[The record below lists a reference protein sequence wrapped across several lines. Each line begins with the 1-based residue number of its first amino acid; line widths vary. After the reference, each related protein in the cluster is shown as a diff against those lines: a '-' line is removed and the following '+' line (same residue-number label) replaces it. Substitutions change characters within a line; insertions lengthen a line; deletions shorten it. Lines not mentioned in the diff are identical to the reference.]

1 MRSVVDRNVVT
12 QRILVYSTCVLLAVK
27 TRVHSSWKCNGI
39 TKTEQFL
46 RVCFITGLIFIVVR

>member
-12 QRILVYSTCVLLAVK
+12 RRILIYVTRVSLAVK

-39 TKTEQFL
+39 TKTRQFL
-46 RVCFITGLIFIVVR
+46 LVCFITGLIFIVVR